1 MSSNSKLTEK
11 EVIKLANDLYRDE
24 VETSFIYE
32 ELARRVKDERV
43 AAKFRELAAM
53 ERGHAKFWEAF
64 LKRRGVKPEFKGP
77 GFRLR
82 LKTSLLKLLGF
93 GLTLKLLE
101 LGEDEAIRAY
111 SELLNYPGLS
121 QDERRA
127 LKKILED
134 ELVHEEE
141 FEEEESKLKDF
152 LMHVRDAVLGMNDG
166 LVEILSVS
174 AGLAGAYGNPTP
186 VALGGAIVGISGAL
200 SMAVGTYV
208 SVKAQKE
215 VKEGTLA
222 RIKLAAKYAA
232 ETLAK
237 RVRDYMIRKGHS
249 RETAETIAKE
259 TTDNPELLSSI
270 LAEEEYGIKEEALEN
285 PKVAGMYTGL
295 FYVLGAFIP
304 LTPYFLGLHVT
315 YALIASFIIAG
326 LMLATSGSLIAISS
340 GLPAGRKALELVLS
354 GLGSATI
361 TYLIGLAASVF
372 LGINAG

>member
-1 MSSNSKLTEK
+1 MSHGGKLTEE
-11 EVIKLANDLYRDE
+11 EVIRLANDLYRDE

-32 ELARRVKDERV
+32 ELARRVKDDRV
-43 AAKFRELAAM
+43 ATKFRELAAI

-64 LKRRGVKPEFKGP
+64 LIRRGFKPEFRGP
-77 GFRLR
+77 GLKLK

-101 LGEDEAIRAY
+101 LGEDGAIKAY
-111 SELLNYPGLS
+111 SELLDYPGLS
-121 QDERRA
+121 QEERKA

-141 FEEEESKLKDF
+141 FEEEESRLKDF

-186 VALGGAIVGISGAL
+186 VALGGAIVGIGGAL

-232 ETLAK
+232 ETLAQ
-237 RVRDYMIRKGHS
+237 RIHEYMIKKGHS
-249 RETAETIAKE
+249 KETADAIAKE
-259 TTDNPELLSSI
+259 TVENPELLGSI
-270 LAEEEYGIKEEALEN
+270 LAEEEYGIREETLEN
-285 PKVAGMYTGL
+285 PKVAGIYTGL

-304 LTPYFLGLHVT
+304 LTPYFLGLQVT

-340 GLPAGRKALELVLS
+340 GLPAGKKALELALS

>member
-1 MSSNSKLTEK
+1 MSRDSGLTEE

-24 VETSFIYE
+24 VETSVIYE
-32 ELARRVKDERV
+32 ELARKAKDERV
-43 AAKFRELAAM
+43 ATKFRELAAI

-64 LKRRGVKPEFKGP
+64 LRRRGTKPEFRGP
-77 GFRLR
+77 RLKLR
-82 LKTSLLKLLGF
+82 LKISLLRVLGF

-111 SELLNYPGLS
+111 SELLDHPELS
-121 QDERRA
+121 EDERKA
-127 LKKILED
+127 LMRILED
-134 ELVHEEE
+134 ELVHEKE
-141 FEEEESKLKDF
+141 FEEEESRLKDF

-174 AGLAGAYGNPTP
+174 AGLAGAYGNPMP
-186 VALGGAIVGISGAL
+186 VALGGAIVGVSGAL

-232 ETLAK
+232 KTLAK
-237 RVRDYMIRKGHS
+237 RVREFMIRKGHS
-249 RETAETIAKE
+249 EETAEAIAKE
-259 TTDNPELLSSI
+259 TARNPELLGSV
-270 LAEEEYGIKEEALEN
+270 LAEEEYGIKEETLES
-285 PKVAGMYTGL
+285 PKVAGLYTGM
-295 FYVLGAFIP
+295 FYILGAFIP
-304 LTPYFLGLHVT
+304 LTPYFLGLPIT

-326 LMLATSGSLIAISS
+326 LMLATSGSVIAISS
-340 GLPAGRKALELVLS
+340 GLPTGKKVAELVVS

-361 TYLIGLAASVF
+361 TYLIGLVASLF

>member
-1 MSSNSKLTEK
+1 MSRDSGLREE

-24 VETSFIYE
+24 VETSVIYE
-32 ELARRVKDERV
+32 ELARKAKDERV
-43 AAKFRELAAM
+43 ATKFRELAAI
-53 ERGHAKFWEAF
+53 EREHAKFWEAF
-64 LKRRGVKPEFKGP
+64 LRRRGVEPEFRGP
-77 GFRLR
+77 GLKLR
-82 LKTSLLKLLGF
+82 LKISLLRVLGF

-111 SELLNYPGLS
+111 SELLDHPELS
-121 QDERRA
+121 EDERKA
-127 LKKILED
+127 LMRILED

-141 FEEEESKLKDF
+141 FEEEESRLKDF

-174 AGLAGAYGNPTP
+174 AGLAGAYGNPMP

-232 ETLAK
+232 EILAK
-237 RVRDYMIRKGHS
+237 RVREFMIKKGHS
-249 RETAETIAKE
+249 EKTAEAIAKE
-259 TTDNPELLSSI
+259 TARNPELLGSV
-270 LAEEEYGIKEEALEN
+270 LAEEEYGIKEETLEN
-285 PKVAGMYTGL
+285 PKVAGLYTGM
-295 FYVLGAFIP
+295 FYILGAFIP
-304 LTPYFLGLHVT
+304 LTPYFLGLPIT

-326 LMLATSGSLIAISS
+326 LMLATSGSIIAISS
-340 GLPAGRKALELVLS
+340 GLPTGKKATELVVS

-361 TYLIGLAASVF
+361 TYLIGLAASLL